1 MVRLR
6 VDQPGRVGVDA
17 RQRVRATG
25 EQDQGTRDQPRD
37 NDACD
42 RKHRDASPV
51 PRLRRNRRL
60 RRLRQLTLASL
71 ERRGHVGLA
80 LRRLERRER
89 IGQAVK
95 DELVDALGPVEV
107 LQLVRTEIPQFDAG
121 QHLVLEQRHRCL

>member
-1 MVRLR
+1 M
-6 VDQPGRVGVDA
+6 PTP
-17 RQRVRATG
+17 RQLHGQVA
-25 EQDQGTRDQPRD
+25 E
-37 NDACD
+37 
-42 RKHRDASPV
+42 
-51 PRLRRNRRL
+51 RRL
-60 RRLRQLTLASL
+60 RPSQRPL